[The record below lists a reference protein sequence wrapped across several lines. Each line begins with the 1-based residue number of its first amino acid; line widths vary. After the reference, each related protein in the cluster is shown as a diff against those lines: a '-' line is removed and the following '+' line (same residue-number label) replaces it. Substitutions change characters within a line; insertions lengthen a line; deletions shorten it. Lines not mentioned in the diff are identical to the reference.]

1 MLVMLA
7 KKLSVL
13 YVVWKSESV
22 FSHVCNKWA
31 AEIMMY
37 FNYLPVCVFCLITLS
52 NSLDPDQ
59 AEQNIGPVPD
69 TYCLTPGGIS
79 KRIF

>member
-7 KKLSVL
+7 KNLSVL
-13 YVVWKSESV
+13 CVVWKSESV

-37 FNYLPVCVFCLITLS
+37 CNFLPVCVLA
-52 NSLDPDQ
+52 NSLDQDQ
-59 AEQNIGPVPD
+59 AGQNIGPGPD
-69 TYCLTPGGIS
+69 TYCYTCSPGGIS
-79 KRIF
+79 ERMW